1 MFTFFIEQTPIRRGE
16 SLEQEKFWSEQEQI
30 CTQCILYAMFLQL
43 NAVTHTNYYSTVV
56 ECIWQENGLRLQQNA
71 KMLSRIK
78 RDNILTLR
86 TYLRIVKN
94 YAFDF
99 LMNNSIS
106 LNLIFDNLNNTI
118 RYLSVLIPWVLFWC
132 FFNGKKKEKRH
143 AIESKVLQHNFF
155 WTSSNVIFLSVWIL
169 L

>member
-43 NAVTHTNYYSTVV
+43 SAVTHTNYYSTVV
-56 ECIWQENGLRLQQNA
+56 ECIWQENGLRLQQIA

-118 RYLSVLIPWVLFWC
+118 RYLSVLIPWI
-132 FFNGKKKEKRH
+132 FFDVFLMAKRR
-143 AIESKVLQHNFF
+143 KNDTQ
-155 WTSSNVIFLSVWIL
+155 
-169 L
+169 